1 MTHLEQLQW
10 GVQVINLLY
19 LLKQQEVRT
28 DCLLLVL
35 LLQILLIEME
45 QQ

>member
-10 GVQVINLLY
+10 GVQVIN

-45 QQ
+45 QQQ